1 MNEPYYEYLYWHLMN
16 VVREYN
22 RQKASGNENPE
33 LYNTILQLVREHN
46 ADSKLEHENRGEMY
60 FQRVE
65 LIHRNE
71 SKPLKIIREWSV
83 I

>member
-22 RQKASGNENPE
+22 RQKANGHENPE
-33 LYNTILQLVREHN
+33 LYNTILQIVREHN

-71 SKPLKIIREWSV
+71 SKPLKIVREWSV

>member
-16 VVREYN
+16 AVREYN
-22 RQKASGNENPE
+22 RQKSNGNENPE
-33 LYNTILQLVREHN
+33 LYNNILQIVREHN

-71 SKPLKIIREWSV
+71 SKPLKIVREWSV